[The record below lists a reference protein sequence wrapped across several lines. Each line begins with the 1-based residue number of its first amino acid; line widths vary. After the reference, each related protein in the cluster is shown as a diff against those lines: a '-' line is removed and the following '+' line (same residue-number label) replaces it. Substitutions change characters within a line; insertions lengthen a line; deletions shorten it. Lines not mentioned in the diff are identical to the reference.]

1 MKKELK
7 KELKKL
13 KEKLEK
19 YIQKNKTE
27 KVKKYELKIKQLE
40 KELKQLKKEKK
51 ETEPTESK
59 ETPLSDDKRIENGKA
74 VPPPIEPTRENLH
87 LFTTT
92 FDGHPLQSLAPL
104 SVTKLAYQ
112 SGITLLLFYAYVEP
126 EWTPE
131 EHQEALK
138 WAEETGKQYE
148 MTGRLRIAREGFN
161 GTMTGPSNQVRL
173 FCQAMREW
181 KPKIFA
187 QTDFKLT
194 DDLPKGQAFPALKVF
209 PVTEIVN
216 YGLAEKQPSLKNGGV
231 HLNAIEYHKKMEE
244 PNTVIIDVRNTYE
257 AVIGR
262 FNPPPGG
269 AEYIDPKMRVSTEF
283 PEWVDKMKPN
293 LEGKQ
298 IMMFCTGGI
307 RCERAS
313 ALLREKGLD
322 NIYQMQGGIHRYLE
336 HFNEDGGHWIGK
348 NYTFDKRFAH
358 GAKRSEITSNCLSCD
373 KPWDKYRGNKR
384 CPGCRVPLLICDDC
398 QAQNK
403 EKETVCHL
411 CKEQD
416 IKPQLSN
423 REKKLHDKQAVKLKP
438 ECGVCSEV
446 FKSRNALFKHLQE
459 TGHQNR
465 KAKKK

>member
-1 MKKELK
+1 MKERKQLEELK
-7 KELKKL
+7 K
-13 KEKLEK
+13 KLEK
-19 YIQKNKTE
+19 YVKKNKTE
-27 KVKKYELKIKQLE
+27 KIKKYELKIKQME
-40 KELKQLKKEKK
+40 KELKKLRKREGKEQVA
-51 ETEPTESK
+51 SK
-59 ETPLSDDKRIENGKA
+59 ENLNSKDKQIENGEKA
-74 VPPPIEPTRENLH
+74 LFQTEPTRENLH

-104 SVTKLAYQ
+104 SVTQLAYQ

-138 WAEETGKQYE
+138 WAEKVGTKHE
-148 MTGRLRIAREGFN
+148 MTGRLRIAKEGFN
-161 GTMTGPSNQVRL
+161 GTMTGPSNQLRL

-231 HLNAIEYHKKMEE
+231 HLNAVDYHKKMEE
-244 PNTVIIDVRNTYE
+244 ANTVIIDVRNTYE
-257 AVIGR
+257 AVIGNLFFILGR
-262 FNPPPGG
+262 FNPPEGG

-283 PEWVDKMKPN
+283 PEWVDKMKPK
-293 LEGKQ
+293 LQGKQ

-336 HFNEDGGHWIGK
+336 HFNEDGG
-348 NYTFDKRFAH
+348 
-358 GAKRSEITSNCLSCD
+358 
-373 KPWDKYRGNKR
+373 
-384 CPGCRVPLLICDDC
+384 
-398 QAQNK
+398 
-403 EKETVCHL
+403 
-411 CKEQD
+411 
-416 IKPQLSN
+416 
-423 REKKLHDKQAVKLKP
+423 
-438 ECGVCSEV
+438 
-446 FKSRNALFKHLQE
+446 
-459 TGHQNR
+459 
-465 KAKKK
+465 